1 MCVNIVRTFVTKVCE
16 VVMGWV
22 DFVESSVFHPE
33 YEYVVQ
39 YSCTK
44 VI

>member
-1 MCVNIVRTFVTKVCE
+1 MITFVTKVCE

-33 YEYVVQ
+33 YEDLVVAQ
-39 YSCTK
+39 YAQEF
-44 VI
+44 